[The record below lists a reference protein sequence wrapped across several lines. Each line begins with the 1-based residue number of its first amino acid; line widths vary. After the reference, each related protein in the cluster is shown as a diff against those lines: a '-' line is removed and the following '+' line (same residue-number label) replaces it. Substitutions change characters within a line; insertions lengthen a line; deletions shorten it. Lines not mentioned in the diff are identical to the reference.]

1 MKKLMFAIALFAG
14 VFTTKAQVFSGTSEI
29 EKANKEGLYTS
40 TAVDDKYVKQAW
52 QLELAKYGKV
62 ETGKGGAYKVNG
74 ANVPTISGDPIML
87 TSKISTSKG
96 RTQVFLSL
104 GLGDENYVNG
114 THAKYA
120 EAEKILNDFINL
132 MNLQEAVRTEQKNL
146 EDVTDKQAKTVKQG
160 DRLVRDIEDNKKD
173 KEKLEKKLVENK
185 AQLEKLLTDVEQN
198 KRDQIKMGEDVNAQK
213 KKVEE
218 AKANVPQSAPVGKN

>member
-1 MKKLMFAIALFAG
+1 MKKLLFAIALFAG

-74 ANVPTISGDPIML
+74 ANIPTISGDPIML

-96 RTQVFLSL
+96 VPSDISQSKYPEDDFDDARHST
-104 GLGDENYVNG
+104 DY
-114 THAKYA
+114 HATSGR
-120 EAEKILNDFINL
+120 L
-132 MNLQEAVRTEQKNL
+132 R
-146 EDVTDKQAKTVKQG
+146 DKKH
-160 DRLVRDIEDNKKD
+160 
-173 KEKLEKKLVENK
+173 
-185 AQLEKLLTDVEQN
+185 QN
-198 KRDQIKMGEDVNAQK
+198 IDC
-213 KKVEE
+213 
-218 AKANVPQSAPVGKN
+218 